1 VEMVGWIPLDAPPRL
16 EEFAWYSDLHDLSRP
31 TGEAEPAAENDLSAQ
46 MTSTA
51 FVPRLNVLVNA
62 GAFDPYSTHHLRR
75 MLDLA
80 EQLEAYLGNED
91 MKYQSVLQTVAHG
104 FQKSIT
110 TMRDQITR
118 FIGADTSRV
127 TGFHSESLSARL
139 RFMARAARLLSN
151 LLQWRRYTKE
161 RHGLGLLCGD
171 ILSDLLLPVARGGW
185 EVGAGDALGKI
196 VATVP
201 SDLVPLA
208 VSLRLNGKS

>member
-1 VEMVGWIPLDAPPRL
+1 
-16 EEFAWYSDLHDLSRP
+16 
-31 TGEAEPAAENDLSAQ
+31 LSAQ

-75 MLDLA
+75 MFDLA

-91 MKYQSVLQTVAHG
+91 MKYQVRCVDTSKPSADRFGVQSVLQTVAHG

-185 EVGAGDALGKI
+185 EVGAGDALGK
-196 VATVP
+196 ASSFTFFRC
-201 SDLVPLA
+201 LC
-208 VSLRLNGKS
+208 LRLALLHRSLQQFHRISFLSLFRYV